1 MTEEKRKAYNT
12 TRIDTLIS
20 SINDS
25 KAFWSKLKTLTSKR
39 NSSDTC
45 TISKADWLT
54 HFENLFASEGDEDSN
69 DNIEIDEPDD
79 EIENLI
85 FNSEITDDKLMF
97 AVKSLNA
104 GKAPGPDELI
114 PEMFISNVE
123 IILPVLNKLF
133 NRLFFEG
140 TFPDLWSKSIMI
152 PLHKKGDMNSANKY

>member
-85 FNSEITDDKLMF
+85 FNSEITDDELMF
-97 AVKSLNA
+97 AVKSLRA
-104 GKAPGPDELI
+104 GKAPGPDKLI
-114 PEMFISNVE
+114 PDVY
-123 IILPVLNKLF
+123 KQC
-133 NRLFFEG
+133 
-140 TFPDLWSKSIMI
+140 
-152 PLHKKGDMNSANKY
+152 